1 MDINITTH
9 LCGSINKSSSINEF
23 HNNVDVSFL
32 WCQMQ
37 CIQAILHIQQ
47 MQDAATVHMD
57 SERHRAIALNERNKW
72 LSCRYIFKHSN
83 LFLFHLF
90 LFGYIIFLL
99 SIAFMFIYSQGN
111 TWLVALYKSVLIDR
125 LMDSSTSTVHT
136 CSQLLWQNT
145 QHIHLTTALFAF
157 HCAAL
162 DDR

>member
-47 MQDAATVHMD
+47 MQDAATAVHMD

-125 LMDSSTSTVHT
+125 LMDSSTST
-136 CSQLLWQNT
+136 CSQLL
-145 QHIHLTTALFAF
+145 LTKYTAHSSY
-157 HCAAL
+157 HCTVCFSL
-162 DDR
+162 CCPRW